1 MNGSKKKGGGVNNQI
16 IQCKGY
22 TTHLHLPAHFAHDMF
37 LMDPHLTVIIQT
49 TIIAIVVIPFCQ
61 EILFSSF
68 STFFNSKQ
76 KKERMSE

>member
-1 MNGSKKKGGGVNNQI
+1 MNGSKKKKKGVGVNNQI

-61 EILFSSF
+61 EILFPSF
-68 STFFNSKQ
+68 STFLKTAN
-76 KKERMSE
+76 ERKRG